1 MVQREREARLSVD
14 VAALNQR
21 LEAEEAT
28 CSARCDSLRRSLQ
41 KQEAQSAALEAQLAS
56 RPTSKQVWAC

>member
-1 MVQREREARLSVD
+1 MSAE

-21 LEAEEAT
+21 LEAEEASW
-28 CSARCDSLRRSLQ
+28 SARCDLLRQSLQ